1 MSQMSLRLPESLHR
15 ALKEIAD
22 KEKISANQFVTLA
35 VAEKISALETADYLQ
50 TRAARAPSR
59 KRFEEILAK
68 APNVE
73 PDPEDRIE

>member
-35 VAEKISALETADYLQ
+35 VAEKISALTTADYLQ
-50 TRAARAPSR
+50 QRAARAPSR
-59 KRFEEILAK
+59 ERFEEILAK
-68 APNVE
+68 VPDVE
-73 PDPEDRIE
+73 PDPDDRIE